1 MLALGSTDGK
11 DLASAGEDGPEE
23 PVGRARKSKK
33 RPATRREANLHSA
46 MQVGNLKHGSCTLYE
61 FWSL

>member
-33 RPATRREANLHSA
+33 RPATRREANLH
-46 MQVGNLKHGSCTLYE
+46 
-61 FWSL
+61 